1 MGQPEG
7 FADEIE
13 QVLRGTFGFEK
24 LRTQDSTLANLL
36 IEGIHSYTQYLQRPG
51 QPLKLV
57 DSTGFSLQSIR
68 TVLGAAREQGISEST
83 WNADSLFS
91 QDNRDL
97 QSMMGVLLRVPEL
110 RENLQAVTGGPMPDG
125 DKLALIVKDWVNG
138 VPVPDIAS
146 RYFMGDGVSVTK
158 AMTACGQNL
167 FGKLTQTAAWGLGAL
182 LSITGSAL
190 SEEQFRSMSNL
201 PSCVYYGV
209 NDDAAIALRLLGVP
223 RVAATKLAGTMG
235 DPLGQPLATMRTRLR
250 EMDEAGWREALGQ
263 REGGVYQKVW
273 RVLEGL
279 E

>member
-1 MGQPEG
+1 
-7 FADEIE
+7 
-13 QVLRGTFGFEK
+13 
-24 LRTQDSTLANLL
+24 
-36 IEGIHSYTQYLQRPG
+36 
-51 QPLKLV
+51 
-57 DSTGFSLQSIR
+57 
-68 TVLGAAREQGISEST
+68 
-83 WNADSLFS
+83 
-91 QDNRDL
+91 
-97 QSMMGVLLRVPEL
+97 
-110 RENLQAVTGGPMPDG
+110 MPDG

-138 VPVPDIAS
+138 VPVPDIANC
-146 RYFMGDGVSVTK
+146 YFMGD
-158 AMTACGQNL
+158 MTACGQNL

-190 SEEQFRSMSNL
+190 SDEQFRALSNL

-223 RVAATKLAGTMG
+223 RVAATKLAGTMD

-279 E
+279 A